1 MVIFILTK
9 NVKTIFLSLNLLLV
23 KILGLNMD
31 FDYVDNNIAVPIQNS
46 EVIIE
51 IYTSQSAL
59 SITGN
64 QIKRD
69 VEDQKQEGQIITKPL
84 NTELE
89 QMGVEKENYIE
100 ENSKTP
106 KISLGAAI
114 NAITENLM
122 QHRPI

>member
-23 KILGLNMD
+23 KLLGLNMD

-89 QMGVEKENYIE
+89 QMEVEKENYIE
-100 ENSKTP
+100 EN
-106 KISLGAAI
+106 
-114 NAITENLM
+114 
-122 QHRPI
+122 